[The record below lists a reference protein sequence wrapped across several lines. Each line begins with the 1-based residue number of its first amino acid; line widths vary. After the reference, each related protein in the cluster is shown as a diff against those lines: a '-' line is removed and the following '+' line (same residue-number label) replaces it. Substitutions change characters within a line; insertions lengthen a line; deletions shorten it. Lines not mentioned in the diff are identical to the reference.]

1 MGGLATLAAETNPEG
16 RTVVFV
22 PARNEHESI
31 AAVITGVK
39 LKLPGAAVLVV
50 GLRRGPPKRP
60 FRLSAALN

>member
-1 MGGLATLAAETNPEG
+1 
-16 RTVVFV
+16 V
-22 PARNEHESI
+22 PAWNEQESI

-50 GLRRGPPKRP
+50 GLRRVPPKRP